1 MERDPAGSGR
11 SVGGLVSLQR
21 RSVRVLVA
29 SQILGG
35 VGVGAGV
42 AVVSLLAYDLT
53 GTASLSGVP
62 PTATTV
68 GAAAAALVIARI
80 AVGSGRRPGL
90 VTGYLVGALGAV
102 LAVLA
107 AVVGS
112 FPLHVV
118 AAFAFGWATASN
130 LQARYAATDL
140 ATDDRRASALSTV
153 VWATTLGAVLGPNLT
168 GVGSVAATA
177 LGLPDLAGPYVFSFV
192 SFASAGLVQAVLL
205 RPDPLVVARQVARE
219 DAAHEA
225 ARRPGAEAATDVQ
238 TTPTPGGATPV
249 RQGTVRGALHTIRS
263 VPLAGAALASIAAAH
278 ATMVGVM
285 VMTPVHMEHHGAAL
299 HLVGLTIS
307 LHVAGMYA
315 LSPVFGRLADAFG
328 RRTVLL
334 AGFAQ
339 LALATVLAAGSAPVG
354 GALFQVGLVLLGT
367 GWSSCLIAGSA
378 LLTEVLTPDER
389 PAAQGASDLV
399 MNLAG
404 ALGGTL
410 AGIVLALASYPALAY
425 GALALLVAPVWLV
438 LRGEGPRGKV
448 PAAVPG
454 GSHPDSA

>member
-1 MERDPAGSGR
+1 MERDPASSSR
-11 SVGGLVSLQR
+11 TADGLVSLQR

-29 SQILGG
+29 SQVLGG

-62 PTATTV
+62 PTATTI

-140 ATDDRRASALSTV
+140 ATDERRASALSTV

-168 GVGSVAATA
+168 GVGSVVATG

-192 SFASAGLVQAVLL
+192 SFAGAALVQAVWL
-205 RPDPLVVARQVARE
+205 RPDPLVVARQVAHD
-219 DAAHEA
+219 DAAHEMAPDPDPDATAEGESTPAPSGA
-225 ARRPGAEAATDVQ
+225 A
-238 TTPTPGGATPV
+238 PV
-249 RQGTVRGALHTIRS
+249 RQGALRGALRTIRS

-299 HLVGLTIS
+299 DLVGLTIS
-307 LHVAGMYA
+307 LHIAGMFA

-354 GALFQVGLVLLGT
+354 GVLFQVGLVLLGT
-367 GWSSCLIAGSA
+367 GWSSCLVAGSA
-378 LLTEVLTPDER
+378 LLTEVLTADER

-404 ALGGTL
+404 AVGGTL

-438 LRGEGPRGKV
+438 LRGEGPTSRT
-448 PAAVPG
+448 AVDVSG
-454 GSHPDSA
+454 GSHPRST